1 MSFTERQVLKERT
14 RTLTSVGR
22 ARFGKTIFYPPFV
35 LYTCPPLSVWDRLPR
50 CLSLPPITSTMVS
63 IHPLLLLCLG
73 PSQSG
78 SLYTIHGSL
87 PWFVSV
93 TALVAFP
100 PRPSSCL
107 SLSFYTCPLLSF
119 CPCPSSRPCC
129 LSTPTL
135 IVFLPYPLLSIYS
148 HPHSIILPI
157 SFFPPCTYICI
168 IKL

>member
-107 SLSFYTCPLLSF
+107 SSSFYTCPLLSF
-119 CPCPSSRPCC
+119 CPCPSSRPSSSFCPDPHC
-129 LSTPTL
+129 IST
-135 IVFLPYPLLSIYS
+135 LSIAVHLQS
-148 HPHSIILPI
+148 SSLNHSPNL
-157 SFFPPCTYICI
+157 FFSSMYIY
-168 IKL
+168 LYN

>member
-107 SLSFYTCPLLSF
+107 SLSFYTCPSLSF
-119 CPCPSSRPCC
+119 CPCPSSRPSSSFCPDPHC
-129 LSTPTL
+129 IST
-135 IVFLPYPLLSIYS
+135 LSIAVHLRS
-148 HPHSIILPI
+148 SSLNHSPNLFL
-157 SFFPPCTYICI
+157 SSMYIY
-168 IKL
+168 LYN